1 MSETYDQ
8 IEARILEALSV
19 HENLPDHP
27 ISTLAHEFNVLY
39 PLLYA
44 RLNGRQSRID
54 RPTTIKKL
62 TFDMEEGLVSIYAIW
77 TVLEPLPGFLC

>member
-19 HENLPDHP
+19 HENQLDHP
-27 ISTLAHEFNVLY
+27 IPTLAHEFNVLY
-39 PLLYA
+39 PRFYA

-77 TVLEPLPGFLC
+77 TV

>member
-19 HENLPDHP
+19 HENQPDRP
-27 ISTLAHEFNVLY
+27 ISTLADEFNVPY
-39 PLLYA
+39 PRLYA

-77 TVLEPLPGFLC
+77 TV